1 MNNTGYMQEWIVP
14 ILLSVVAIFVT
25 ILSCKWQMRTE
36 LKKILENYVS
46 DKKYKA
52 YYSAVSMVF
61 TLLEESRQ
69 KKSANPD
76 ERFSELLKIKQDLFV
91 YGSDEAFRAF
101 TEYLCSCSPN
111 SEDKDVFKPLL
122 NFMLILRKEISGG
135 KSTINTDDIMLNLMQ
150 SKEELCKYHEYQKN
164 MV

>member
-14 ILLSVVAIFVT
+14 ILSSVVAIFVT

-76 ERFSELLKIKQDLFV
+76 ERLVNCLKLNKTFLSMVQMRLLELLQSIYVRVVQILKI
-91 YGSDEAFRAF
+91 RM
-101 TEYLCSCSPN
+101 C
-111 SEDKDVFKPLL
+111 L
-122 NFMLILRKEISGG
+122 NLYLIL
-135 KSTINTDDIMLNLMQ
+135 
-150 SKEELCKYHEYQKN
+150 C
-164 MV
+164 

>member
-1 MNNTGYMQEWIVP
+1 MDNTGYMQEWIVP
-14 ILLSVVAIFVT
+14 ILSSVVAIFVT

-76 ERFSELLKIKQDLFV
+76 EV
-91 YGSDEAFRAF
+91 
-101 TEYLCSCSPN
+101 
-111 SEDKDVFKPLL
+111 
-122 NFMLILRKEISGG
+122 
-135 KSTINTDDIMLNLMQ
+135 
-150 SKEELCKYHEYQKN
+150 
-164 MV
+164 

>member
-1 MNNTGYMQEWIVP
+1 MDNTGFMQEWIVP
-14 ILLSVVAIFVT
+14 ILSSVVAIFVT

-61 TLLEESRQ
+61 TLLEEIRQ

>member
-14 ILLSVVAIFVT
+14 ILSSVVAIFVT

-69 KKSANPD
+69 KSLQILMKGLVNCLKLNKTFLSMVQM
-76 ERFSELLKIKQDLFV
+76 RLLELLQSIYVRVVQILKV
-91 YGSDEAFRAF
+91 RM
-101 TEYLCSCSPN
+101 C
-111 SEDKDVFKPLL
+111 L
-122 NFMLILRKEISGG
+122 NLYLIL
-135 KSTINTDDIMLNLMQ
+135 
-150 SKEELCKYHEYQKN
+150 C
-164 MV
+164 

>member
-14 ILLSVVAIFVT
+14 ILSSVVAIFVT

-91 YGSDEAFRAF
+91 YVSDEAFRAF

-122 NFMLILRKEISGG
+122 NFMLILRKEISVG